1 MPWPRPGGP
10 PLDLDGSGCAK
21 VRGRMLFSVDWHS
34 AGTGTACWEAFGR
47 GIDGLILPFPTRQ
60 PRPTHSDPDGWLW
73 HGQQPPSPENC
84 PPTTVRGPTWGLHC
98 QHRPH
103 EGTVTRETPLP
114 LLPGTSSP
122 FRPIPGNVA
131 SQRKAGRPDD
141 GLIPVR
147 DRSAVG
153 EIAGEACA
161 AEEPWEE
168 LPASAQRAVPPSPW
182 PTREVTFAA
191 A

>member
-1 MPWPRPGGP
+1 MPPCERSPRNVVVLSQLAGGNWACLLEGFWAANRW
-10 PLDLDGSGCAK
+10 LD
-21 VRGRMLFSVDWHS
+21 F
-34 AGTGTACWEAFGR
+34 AC
-47 GIDGLILPFPTRQ
+47 PTRH

-73 HGQQPPSPENC
+73 HGQQSASPENC
-84 PPTTVRGPTWGLHC
+84 PPTTVPGPTWGLHC

-103 EGTVTRETPLP
+103 KGTVTRETPLP
-114 LLPGTSSP
+114 SLPGTSSP

-141 GLIPVR
+141 GLNPVR
-147 DRSAVG
+147 DRSVVG